1 MDINAILPLLMN
13 KMNNGG
19 MGNEKMNAL
28 LKLTKGEK
36 PDMGEVM
43 NMAMNSRNNATK
55 PFGIKEIASFAPT
68 ETLGKLIKFFLF

>member
-1 MDINAILPLLMN
+1 MDLNSILPLLMN
-13 KMNNGG
+13 KLNNGD
-19 MGNEKMNAL
+19 NEKMNTL

-43 NMAMNSRNNATK
+43 NMAMNSRNNAVK

-68 ETLGKLIKFFLF
+68 ETLGKLIKFFSF